1 MTEKQYEEA
10 LVALGAKN
18 VTTKR
23 QKNNGTTM
31 FKIPT
36 GHVISEHRT
45 GYIRRNMYKEG
56 PDMGAKGF
64 YGGGICYQL
73 NPTYEVPVKAIV
85 ESGKLWES
93 TRKKRVKIWSRKA
106 RLKKLFLY
114 TIKKLNNEG

>member
-31 FKIPT
+31 FEIPT
-36 GHVISEHRT
+36 GHVISEHKT
-45 GYIRRNMYKEG
+45 GYIRRNMYREG
-56 PDMGAKGF
+56 PDMGAKGYF
-64 YGGGICYQL
+64 GGGVCYQL
-73 NPTYEVPVKAIV
+73 NPTYEVPVKSIQP
-85 ESGKLWES
+85 SGKLWES
-93 TRKKRVKIWSRKA
+93 TRKKRIKIWSRKA